1 VPQISA
7 MKMAKILDLTNETFN
22 IELRDDFKYDNE
34 IEEEQMK
41 MLN

>member
-7 MKMAKILDLTNETFN
+7 MKMGKILDLTNETFQ
-22 IELRDDFKYDNE
+22 IELRDDFKYVNE

>member
-1 VPQISA
+1 
-7 MKMAKILDLTNETFN
+7 MAKILDLTNETFN

-41 MLN
+41 